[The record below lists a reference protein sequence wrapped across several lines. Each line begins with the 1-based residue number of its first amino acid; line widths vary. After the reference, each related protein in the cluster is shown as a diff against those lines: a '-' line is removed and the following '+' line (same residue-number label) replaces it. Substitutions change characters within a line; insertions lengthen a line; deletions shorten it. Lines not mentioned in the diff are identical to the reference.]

1 MGQTIGNPL
10 SWLAQNVGGA
20 GTHLGESIEQVKSPT
35 NDIPQIRR
43 LAMQDLVQVLK
54 LGLQDFAACR
64 SDAMFLVFFYP
75 LIGIA
80 LIMSAM
86 AEQLFPLMVPMILG
100 FAIIGPVAALGLYE
114 MSARREA
121 GFKPRWSDAFSVLR
135 STAFLSILTLSLF
148 LAALFIAWL
157 VAANLIYI
165 HTLGPD
171 QPENMRSFLTEV
183 FTSRSGHIMA
193 LSGMFVGALFA
204 VTAFAVS
211 FISFPML
218 LDRRAGLPVAVVT
231 SLRAVRLNFK
241 ITMIWGVV
249 IGASLALA
257 AIPFFVGM
265 IIVVPVL
272 GHATWHLY
280 RRAVV

>member
-20 GTHLGESIEQVKSPT
+20 GTHLGEAIEQVKSPT

-43 LAMQDLVQVLK
+43 LAMQDLIQVLK
-54 LGLQDFAACR
+54 LGLQDFASCR

-135 STAFLSILTLSLF
+135 STAFLPILILSLF
-148 LAALFIAWL
+148 LAALFITWL

-241 ITMIWGVV
+241 ITMIWGGI